1 MPLVNIKLIPGEK
14 TTTEKKAE
22 LIAGV
27 TRLLQEIMDKAPQT
41 TTVIIE
47 EVPAEN
53 WGTGGTSV
61 AAQRA
66 GK

>member
-14 TTTEKKAE
+14 TTTEKKAD

-27 TRLLQEIMDKAPQT
+27 TRLLEKILDKAPHT

-53 WGTGGTSV
+53 WGSGGESV

-66 GK
+66 RK

>member
-14 TTTEKKAE
+14 TTNKEKAA

-27 TRLLQEIMDKAPQT
+27 TKLLQEIMDKPPQS

-53 WGTGGTSV
+53 WGSGGASV

-66 GK
+66 KK

>member
-14 TTTEKKAE
+14 TTTAKKAE

-27 TRLLQEIMDKAPQT
+27 TKLLADIMDKAPHT

>member
-1 MPLVNIKLIPGEK
+1 VTKLL
-14 TTTEKKAE
+14 AD
-22 LIAGV
+22 
-27 TRLLQEIMDKAPQT
+27 IMDKAPQT

-47 EVPAEN
+47 EVPADS

-66 GK
+66 KK